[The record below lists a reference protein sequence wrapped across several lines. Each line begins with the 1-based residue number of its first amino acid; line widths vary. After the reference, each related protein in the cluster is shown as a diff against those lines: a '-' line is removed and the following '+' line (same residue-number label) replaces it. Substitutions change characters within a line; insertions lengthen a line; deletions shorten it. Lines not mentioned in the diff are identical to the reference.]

1 MLIIARLLLLK
12 LALLRVEYRLMHL
25 PATRALDRLARRVAF
40 RRQSILAS
48 KIRQLE
54 AQ

>member
-1 MLIIARLLLLK
+1 MLNFTRRCLLR
-12 LALLRVEYRLMHL
+12 LALLRIEHRLTKTGDTCAHEL
-25 PATRALDRLARRVAF
+25 LARRVAF